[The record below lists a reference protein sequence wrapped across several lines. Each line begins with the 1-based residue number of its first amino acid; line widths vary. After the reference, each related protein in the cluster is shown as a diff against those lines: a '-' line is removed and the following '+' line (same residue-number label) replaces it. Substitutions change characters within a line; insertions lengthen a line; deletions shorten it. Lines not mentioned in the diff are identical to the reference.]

1 MPTYFI
7 FIYLFFFFLQFHKR
21 SSTLSLVLNPSG
33 DKIINQ
39 NEIDSS
45 SVPVKSYTFQ
55 TLSSH
60 TVSSHLGVFYLE
72 SLMFDLSHRLVAILS

>member
-33 DKIINQ
+33 DKII
-39 NEIDSS
+39 IDSS